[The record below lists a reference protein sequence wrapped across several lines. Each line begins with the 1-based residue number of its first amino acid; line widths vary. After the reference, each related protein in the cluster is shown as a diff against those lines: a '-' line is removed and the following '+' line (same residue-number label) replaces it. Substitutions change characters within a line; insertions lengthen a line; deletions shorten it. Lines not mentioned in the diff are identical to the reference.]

1 MDTSHTLQAAPPTP
15 AGALEASA
23 VHDVTLRVT
32 NGDAR
37 RIVRALE
44 ETSVRCCVAPG
55 GSRLAG
61 NYMRLAGN
69 LKQQA
74 SYALKGS

>member
-1 MDTSHTLQAAPPTP
+1 MDASNRFQTPHVAPV
-15 AGALEASA
+15 GGCCASA
-23 VHDVTLRVT
+23 PDEVTLRVT

-44 ETSVRCCVAPG
+44 ETSVRCCAAPG

-69 LKQQA
+69 VRQQA
-74 SYALKGS
+74 NYVPKGS